1 MRTSLKEHGSQIGK
15 PLPVAGSIWSL
26 DLAHFLISVVLH
38 ASLTHAAFAHGGW
51 RGKAESAI
59 GSDRTCKVRTY
70 LLVVARIAHR
80 EPLAGGGVLLELGRA
95 PVLDLRAL
103 APDADARRVRARG
116 LEMKSRVSDRV
127 GQDVQSKTSPPSW
140 STWCKSARPPSPA
153 CRCGR
158 SGSPWRRASPI
169 RPRRRTRGRRSRR
182 QPARRREVR
191 WDTVERNTSMG
202 PAGTHLVS
210 HVARLADLLVG
221 VLAGAPPARLASLA
235 HGAQDGAV
243 AHGAPVALGAR
254 DDVVLLAVD
263 DVRQDHERA
272 GASPLFLFSFLFSF
286 TFLLSVASIFFFV
299 AAFSGAVFVLSVSIL
314 FFSDAAFSAR
324 SSCSASPSP
333 SSPTPPSFSSSLRA
347 SPPRARS
354 STGPSPSSTAAPP

>member
-1 MRTSLKEHGSQIGK
+1 M
-15 PLPVAGSIWSL
+15 

-210 HVARLADLLVG
+210 QVAALADLLVG

-254 DDVVLLAVD
+254 DDVVLHAVD

-272 GASPLFLFSFLFSF
+272 GALAPLRPNFSS
-286 TFLLSVASIFFFV
+286 TPPSSCSRPTLLSTPPSP
-299 AAFSGAVFVLSVSIL
+299 GGLLLSVSIT
-314 FFSDAAFSAR
+314 
-324 SSCSASPSP
+324 
-333 SSPTPPSFSSSLRA
+333 SSPTPPSFSSSRRA